1 MGGSRP
7 YGLFWLRKGLLTST
21 TFTQHLYNVCKIYIQ
36 HLDNNTPPTSC
47 GEPGLMYWPYI
58 DWALAPCCHGGVTLY
73 SSQANQNCR
82 FSSLNSDCRNQRK
95 AFWPTGRRGGRG
107 HFNKSN
113 YTLPR
118 KRVSV
123 IREEKEGEK
132 GRKRKRDR
140 EGEKRER

>member
-95 AFWPTGRRGGRG
+95 AFWPTGRRGG

-118 KRVSV
+118 KRISV